1 MTVRLMVKTIT
12 IRDEVYNKLAELKRE
27 NESFSDLFERL
38 AERQDSRQLLVRL
51 RGTVDFSDKDRMLS
65 EIYASRAE
73 RRY

>member
-1 MTVRLMVKTIT
+1 MVKTIT

-38 AERQDSRQLLVRL
+38 TECQDSRQLLVRL
-51 RGTVDFSDKDRMLS
+51 KGTVDFKDKDQLLS